1 MKFVCNKCKTK
12 YSIADEKVRR
22 KVLKIRC
29 KNCSNIIIVR
39 EPTGSAVA
47 PAPPRSPGS
56 GVRPLARAFDGAFGR
71 QRSPSSGL
79 SPLPSAARAVAD
91 LAHVDEYSE
100 PEQTRLSD
108 APDFL
113 DEAVPAEDEWYLAV
127 DNNQYGPMGFNELC
141 SRVKRGEAAGES
153 YVWRDGF
160 DDWLEP
166 NDVPELRPFLPKHP
180 PPPPRGKSGLYNL
193 PAAVQA
199 PSMLSPE
206 PGPTPR
212 SPFQTIPEQRPP
224 TGQEHPKVQA
234 PPSSV
239 FPPGSVSP
247 APQVSPLPS
256 PATTAPTAPTQGP
269 GSNVAPI
276 PVPPDPTSPPIQPP
290 PAQPEAD
297 FAPLPPA
304 VGPSQEMPPVTATPA
319 PQPGRAP
326 AWMVIAGVGGGLAA
340 ICGLF
345 LVGYFLFF
353 DRPEEQPAAVA
364 VAPTQERQPTPEP
377 AVPDMGAEAIS
388 FPPMEIEQTTKDERQ
403 VRRNGR
409 RRPRPRPATPPSDTT
424 AGKKLSAKQR
434 ALMDLYKKEGPASK
448 SPKDVARRRRRSG
461 PTRRITANELM
472 ALQRRHRATL
482 KACYERALKRDNTLS
497 ELKAEVQV
505 AIGDSGIVRSVKIA
519 AGNNP
524 DLIACI
530 KRSIKRWAFP
540 AVGAQSF
547 SFPIIFR
554 GT

>member
-29 KNCSNIIIVR
+29 KNCSNIIVVR

-47 PAPPRSPGS
+47 PAPVRTSGS
-56 GVRPLARAFDGAFGR
+56 GVRPLARALDGGFR

-79 SPLPSAARAVAD
+79 SPVPAAARAVPD
-91 LAHVDEYSE
+91 LAPVDDPYGD

-113 DEAVPAEDEWYLAV
+113 DEAAPPEDEWYLAV

-166 NDVPELRPFLPKHP
+166 NDVPELRPYLPKHP

-199 PSMLSPE
+199 ASQLSPE
-206 PGPTPR
+206 PQVVPR
-212 SPFQTIPEQRPP
+212 SPFQTVPEQRPP
-224 TGQEHPKVQA
+224 TGPEHPVVPPMA
-234 PPSSV
+234 PMGPPMG
-239 FPPGSVSP
+239 PPGPRLPLGPVPP
-247 APQVSPLPS
+247 APSPMTPLP
-256 PATTAPTAPTQGP
+256 PLQGP
-269 GSNVAPI
+269 GSNVAPM
-276 PVPPDPTSPPIQPP
+276 PVPPDQTSPPFQPP
-290 PAQPEAD
+290 AAQGELD
-297 FAPLPPA
+297 FAPVPPSI
-304 VGPSQEMPPVTATPA
+304 GPSHDVQPVSVTPA
-319 PQPGRAP
+319 PQPARTPG
-326 AWMVIAGVGGGLAA
+326 WMVIAGVGGGLAA

-353 DRPEEQPAAVA
+353 DRPEEPTEVAEAHPQQPA
-364 VAPTQERQPTPEP
+364 PEP
-377 AVPDMGAEAIS
+377 MAVPDMGAEPIS
-388 FPPMEIEQTTKDERQ
+388 FPPMEIEQTPKDERH
-403 VRRNGR
+403 VKRSGR
-409 RRPRPRPATPPSDTT
+409 RRARPRPAPPPANHTS
-424 AGKKLSAKQR
+424 GKKLSAKQR
-434 ALMDLYKKEGPASK
+434 QLMDLYKKEGPASK
-448 SPKDVARRRRRSG
+448 APRAVSHVRRHTG
-461 PTRRITANELM
+461 PMRRITANELLS
-472 ALQRRHRATL
+472 LQRAHRATL
-482 KACYERALKRDNTLS
+482 KACYERALKRDDTLS
-497 ELKAEVQV
+497 ELKAEVEV
-505 AIGDSGIVRSVKIA
+505 SIGDSGIVRAVRVR

-524 DLIACI
+524 DLISCI
-530 KRSIKRWAFP
+530 KRSIRRWAFP

-554 GT
+554 GS